1 VALVKINLKTQN
13 TIFNVY
19 KNQSLLVK
27 SNFLG
32 NAEKQFFYL
41 AEHIIYRNNLNVE
54 ETGKIDL
61 RQETSGEI
69 KFFAYST
76 QYYANLDL

>member
-1 VALVKINLKTQN
+1 VALVKINLKTRN

-32 NAEKQFFYL
+32 NAEKQFFSL
-41 AEHIIYRNNLNVE
+41 AENINYRKFINVE
-54 ETGKIDL
+54 ATGKIDL
-61 RQETSGEI
+61 R
-69 KFFAYST
+69 
-76 QYYANLDL
+76 

>member
-1 VALVKINLKTQN
+1 
-13 TIFNVY
+13 
-19 KNQSLLVK
+19 VK

-41 AEHIIYRNNLNVE
+41 AEHIIYRKNLNVE

-76 QYYANLDL
+76 Q

>member
-1 VALVKINLKTQN
+1 MALVKINLETKS

-19 KNQSLLVK
+19 KNHSLLVK

-32 NAEKQFFYL
+32 NTEKQFFYL
-41 AEHIIYRNNLNVE
+41 AEHIIYRKIPNVE
-54 ETGKIDL
+54 ATGKIDL

-69 KFFAYST
+69 NFFGYST
-76 QYYANLDL
+76 Q

>member
-32 NAEKQFFYL
+32 NAEKQFFSL
-41 AEHIIYRNNLNVE
+41 AENINYRKFINVE
-54 ETGKIDL
+54 ATGKIDL
-61 RQETSGEI
+61 R
-69 KFFAYST
+69 
-76 QYYANLDL
+76 